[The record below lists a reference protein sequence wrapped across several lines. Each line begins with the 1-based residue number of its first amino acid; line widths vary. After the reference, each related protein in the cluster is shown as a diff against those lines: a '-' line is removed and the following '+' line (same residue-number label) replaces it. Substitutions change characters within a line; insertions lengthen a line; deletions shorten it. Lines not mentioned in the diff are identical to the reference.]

1 VIRLL
6 LCFFYTGKVDTSLQ
20 RYIPAGF
27 EAVADQELQQEI
39 DFIHFW
45 VLADRLLIPSLQ
57 NAIVRELEIMW
68 NLRTDRAVDV
78 SWVPFVY
85 EHTSVDSPLRALTLD
100 HCAYGLHSDMFLEDP
115 AAFPHEMLLDLARLM
130 SSGIIPTT
138 IYEKDENGRDDEERP
153 RYKYKRTWGS
163 YHVPEGEN
171 S

>member
-6 LCFFYTGKVDTSLQ
+6 LCFFYTGKVDISLQ
-20 RYIPAGF
+20 RYISAGF

-130 SSGIIPTT
+130 SSGITPTT